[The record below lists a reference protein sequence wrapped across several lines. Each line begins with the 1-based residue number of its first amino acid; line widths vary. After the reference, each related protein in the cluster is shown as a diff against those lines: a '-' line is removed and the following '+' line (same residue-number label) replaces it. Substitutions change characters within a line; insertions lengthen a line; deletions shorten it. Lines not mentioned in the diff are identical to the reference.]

1 VGVWMAEVWKQWRGQ
16 IVDNSFPL
24 LQYLCGSD
32 QCAVFLTSF
41 KQQQAAIKLVPAS
54 SASATEPLKPWQA
67 AAGLSHPHLLKL
79 LHAGQ
84 WAKNGHSFHY
94 AVTEFAEEDLSQI
107 LPQRALTAREARD
120 MLRPVL
126 GVLAY
131 LHQNNFV
138 HGHLKPSN
146 ILASGDQLKVSSDG
160 LHTAGDLVR
169 TASTPSVYLAP
180 EVDNQGL
187 SPASDVWS
195 LGVVLVEALTQRAPV
210 WDEKQQDPK
219 VPASLPDPFREITE
233 NCLRRD
239 PAQRWTI
246 DQIQAFLNPTAPA
259 VPKRAVA
266 STETP
271 HAPAKRRFTLPL
283 IAGAAVVIA
292 VLFAAKFAGHPSAS
306 EAGTTPTTV
315 TQARPSEQPPTS
327 EKAAVVPPAPAV
339 TPTVEKPS
347 GSSSGAVVK
356 QVVPDVPRSA
366 RNTIQ
371 GTVRVSVLA
380 SVDPSGNVSATR
392 FENHGPSAYFANL
405 AMKAAKD
412 WKFKSPELD
421 GREVASNWTLH
432 FDFRRSGTN
441 VRSERKPR

>member
-1 VGVWMAEVWKQWRGQ
+1 MAEVWKQWRGQ
-16 IVDNSFPL
+16 IVDDSFPL

-41 KQQQAAIKLVPAS
+41 NQQKAAIKLIPTS
-54 SASATEPLKPWQA
+54 SASAIEPLKAWQA
-67 AAGLSHPHLLKL
+67 AARLSHPHLLKL
-79 LHAGQ
+79 LQAGQ
-84 WAKNGHSFHY
+84 WAKNGHSFLY

-107 LPQRALTAREARD
+107 LPQRALTAREVRD
-120 MLRPVL
+120 MLRPLL
-126 GVLAY
+126 GVLDY

-146 ILASGDQLKVSSDG
+146 ILASGDHLKLSSDG
-160 LHTAGDLVR
+160 LHTAGDLIR
-169 TASTPSVYLAP
+169 TASTPSLYLAP

-195 LGVVLVEALTQRAPV
+195 LGVVLVEALTQRPPV
-210 WDEKQQDPK
+210 WNEKQEDPK
-219 VPASLPDPFREITE
+219 VPPSLPDPFRQITE

-239 PAQRWTI
+239 PARRWTI
-246 DQIQAFLNPTAPA
+246 EQIQTSLNPTVPA
-259 VPKRAVA
+259 VPKPAVV
-266 STETP
+266 STELSP
-271 HAPAKRRFTLPL
+271 APAKRRFTFPL
-283 IAGAAVVIA
+283 IAGAVVVIA
-292 VLFAAKFAGHPSAS
+292 VFLAAKFAGHPSAS
-306 EAGTTPTTV
+306 EAGNTSATV
-315 TQARPSEQPPTS
+315 TQSQPSEQSPTS
-327 EKAAVVPPAPAV
+327 KKAAVPSAPGESQ
-339 TPTVEKPS
+339 TVKQSS

-380 SVDPSGNVSATR
+380 SVDPSGNVSAAR

-412 WKFKSPELD
+412 WKFKSPEVD
-421 GREVASNWTLH
+421 GREMASNWTLH
-432 FDFRRSGTN
+432 FDFKRNGTN
-441 VRSERKPR
+441 VRSERKTR